1 VTARFASSA
10 DYDAVIV
17 GARCAGAATAMLL
30 ARRGLRVL
38 VVDRAHYGTDTL
50 STHALMRAG
59 VLQLHRWGVLD
70 GIKSAGTPAVRL
82 TSFHYGDE
90 IVDVPIKPQN
100 GVEGLYAPRRTV
112 IDRLLVDHA
121 RRAGAEIEFSTQLV
135 DLVRTSDG
143 RVCGVRVRRGDGRE
157 VQITADLVIGADGVR
172 STVARL
178 AGAEHYRTG
187 RHATGVIFSYWSGT
201 GFDGYHWYYRPG
213 VSAGVIPTNEGLT
226 CIFVSIPQGRFHE
239 ALRVGTDDA
248 HRQLLRECG
257 PDLADVVE
265 GANRVEKY
273 RGFGGEVGYFRQST
287 GPGWALVG
295 DAGYFKDPLTAHGIT
310 DALIGAEL
318 LAKAAAGG
326 KESALAGYQI
336 ARDKLASGL
345 FDVTDALA
353 SFDWDLPKAQ
363 QLHRA
368 LSEEMKKET
377 VEVNLLDHAREGA
390 ESESGASLV

>member
-1 VTARFASSA
+1 MTAHFASSA
-10 DYDAVIV
+10 DFDAVIV

-70 GIKSAGTPAVRL
+70 GIKSAGTPAVRM

-112 IDRLLVDHA
+112 IDPLLVDHA
-121 RRAGAEIEFSTQLV
+121 RRAGAEVEFSTQLV
-135 DLVRTSDG
+135 DLVRTGDG
-143 RVCGVRVRRGDGRE
+143 RVCGVRVRRGDGSE

-213 VSAGVIPTNEGLT
+213 VSAGVIPTNEGLA

-239 ALRVGTDDA
+239 ALRVGTGDA

-257 PDLADVVE
+257 PDSADVVE
-265 GANRVEKY
+265 GASRVEKY
-273 RGFGGEVGYFRQST
+273 RGFGERWDTSVNRRALAGLWLGRGVFQGSAD
-287 GPGWALVG
+287 GPR
-295 DAGYFKDPLTAHGIT
+295 HHH
-310 DALIGAEL
+310 ALIDAEL
-318 LAKAAAGG
+318 LAKAAAVGE
-326 KESALAGYQI
+326 ESALAGYQI
-336 ARDKLASGL
+336 ARDKRSGL
-345 FDVTDALA
+345 FDVTDAVA
-353 SFDWDLPKAQ
+353 SFDWDLPKASSCIG
-363 QLHRA
+363 R
-368 LSEEMKKET
+368 S
-377 VEVNLLDHAREGA
+377 ARN
-390 ESESGASLV
+390 